1 MLHLAQAVLGEA
13 AHRRAVLLS
22 VDEVAQVGGA
32 REVRLVLQARV
43 RLTRLVLQA
52 RVRLTRLV
60 LQARVRITRPV
71 LQQRAAILGPAGGP
85 REPCGALCNAPL

>member
-13 AHRRAVLLS
+13 AHRRAVLLA

-60 LQARVRITRPV
+60 LQARVRLTRLV
-71 LQQRAAILGPAGGP
+71 LQQRAAILGLAGGP
-85 REPCGALCNAPL
+85 IEPSGALCNALL

>member
-32 REVRLVLQARV
+32 REVRFVLQARV

-60 LQARVRITRPV
+60 LQ
-71 LQQRAAILGPAGGP
+71 QRAAILGLAGGP
-85 REPCGALCNAPL
+85 REPCGALCNALL

>member
-1 MLHLAQAVLGEA
+1 MRRLAQAVLGEA

-22 VDEVAQVGGA
+22 VDEVAQVGGT

-43 RLTRLVLQA
+43 RLTRRVLQA

-60 LQARVRITRPV
+60 LHARVRLTRRA
-71 LQQRAAILGPAGGP
+71 LQARDRLTGLSCSSEQPY
-85 REPCGALCNAPL
+85 